1 MSEATGNKPVEKV
14 KDAAQQAAKKE
25 TTSRPKREYRTLLFQ
40 VSLFAA
46 IGAFAVLTFMVKT
59 IPSFPIDLAIERALQ
74 SISSPIFAAL
84 MTAISWPGFSPQ
96 SFIISAL
103 IVVVIYTLGLQWE
116 AITALVAALLPP

>member
-1 MSEATGNKPVEKV
+1 MAEQASEKPVEKV

-74 SISSPIFAAL
+74 SIS
-84 MTAISWPGFSPQ
+84 
-96 SFIISAL
+96 
-103 IVVVIYTLGLQWE
+103 
-116 AITALVAALLPP
+116 